1 LSERKTVSA
10 SKGLF
15 HKDFPFVIPSIYRKV
30 IDEYL
35 VELNLLSNQS
45 SFYVDGLFSYGLL
58 KSFEIFTN
66 GYEPA
71 SHKYKILDSLC
82 KSCDIEYSLIEKY
95 SNAILTISKTGSF
108 KNTIDELDSNDNKS
122 IDGLP
127 LRDILNKNNYYSR
140 LHSIGLYEILKLEQE
155 EDSDSDSEGIIKSTL
170 KLLVSLGFC
179 ESRADK
185 DLTLYKSNIKR
196 IKEAME
202 LIKITNE
209 ESRRKQET

>member
-1 LSERKTVSA
+1 MSERKTVSA

-58 KSFEIFTN
+58 KSFDIFTN

-71 SHKYKILDSLC
+71 SHKNKILDSLC

-108 KNTIDELDSNDNKS
+108 KNTINELDSNENKS

-140 LHSIGLYEILKLEQE
+140 LHSIGLYEILRLEQE
-155 EDSDSDSEGIIKSTL
+155 DDSDPEGTIKSTL

-179 ESRADK
+179 ETRADK

-202 LIKITNE
+202 LIKIANE

>member
-58 KSFEIFTN
+58 KSFDIFTN

-108 KNTIDELDSNDNKS
+108 ENTIDKLDSNENKS

-140 LHSIGLYEILKLEQE
+140 LHSIGLYEILRLEQE
-155 EDSDSDSEGIIKSTL
+155 DDADPEVTIKSTL
-170 KLLVSLGFC
+170 NLLVSLGFC
-179 ESRADK
+179 ETRADK

-202 LIKITNE
+202 LIKITTE
-209 ESRRKQET
+209 ESRRKQKI

>member
-1 LSERKTVSA
+1 MSERKTVSA

-58 KSFEIFTN
+58 KSFDIFTN

-108 KNTIDELDSNDNKS
+108 KNTINELDSNENKS

-140 LHSIGLYEILKLEQE
+140 LHSIGLYEILRLEQE
-155 EDSDSDSEGIIKSTL
+155 DDADPEGTIKSTL

-179 ESRADK
+179 ETRADK

-202 LIKITNE
+202 LIKITTE
-209 ESRRKQET
+209 ESSIKQEI

>member
-1 LSERKTVSA
+1 MGERKTVSA

-58 KSFEIFTN
+58 KSFDIFTN

-71 SHKYKILDSLC
+71 SHKYKILNSLC

-108 KNTIDELDSNDNKS
+108 KNTIDELDSNENKS

-140 LHSIGLYEILKLEQE
+140 LHSIGLYEILRLEQE
-155 EDSDSDSEGIIKSTL
+155 DNADPERTIKSTL
-170 KLLVSLGFC
+170 KLLVCLVFC
-179 ESRADK
+179 ETRADK

>member
-58 KSFEIFTN
+58 KSFDIFTN

-95 SNAILTISKTGSF
+95 SNAILTISKTGSI
-108 KNTIDELDSNDNKS
+108 KNTIDELDSNENIS

-140 LHSIGLYEILKLEQE
+140 LHSIGLYEILRLEQE
-155 EDSDSDSEGIIKSTL
+155 DDADPEGTIKSTL

-179 ESRADK
+179 ETRAEK

-202 LIKITNE
+202 LIKITTE
-209 ESRRKQET
+209 ESSIKQEI

>member
-1 LSERKTVSA
+1 MSERKTVSA

-58 KSFEIFTN
+58 KSFDIFTN

-95 SNAILTISKTGSF
+95 SNVILTISKTDSV
-108 KNTIDELDSNDNKS
+108 KNTIDELDSNENKS

-155 EDSDSDSEGIIKSTL
+155 DDSDPEGTIKSTI

-179 ESRADK
+179 ETRADK

-202 LIKITNE
+202 LIKITTE
-209 ESRRKQET
+209 ESRRKQEI

>member
-1 LSERKTVSA
+1 MGERKTVSA

-45 SFYVDGLFSYGLL
+45 SFKIDGLFSYGLI
-58 KSFEIFTN
+58 KSFDIFTN

-71 SHKYKILDSLC
+71 THKGKILDSLC
-82 KSCDIEYSLIEKY
+82 KSCDIEYSLIERY
-95 SNAILTISKTGSF
+95 SNAIITISKNDSF
-108 KNTIDELDSNDNKS
+108 KNAIAQYDSNENKS
-122 IDGLP
+122 IEGL
-127 LRDILNKNNYYSR
+127 LLKDILNKGNYYSR
-140 LHSIGLYEILKLEQE
+140 LHSIGLYEIIRIEHEGDSDQE
-155 EDSDSDSEGIIKSTL
+155 EIIKSTL
-170 KLLVSLGFC
+170 KLLVNLGYC

-185 DLTLYKSNIKR
+185 DLTLYRSNIKR

-202 LIKITNE
+202 LIKITVE
-209 ESRRKQET
+209 ESKRKQ

>member
-1 LSERKTVSA
+1 MSERKTVSA

-58 KSFEIFTN
+58 KSFDVFTN

-71 SHKYKILDSLC
+71 IHKYKILESLC
-82 KSCDIEYSLIEKY
+82 KSCDIEYSLIKKY

-108 KNTIDELDSNDNKS
+108 KSTIDELDSNENKS

-140 LHSIGLYEILKLEQE
+140 LHSIGVYEILRLEQE
-155 EDSDSDSEGIIKSTL
+155 DDANPEVAIKSTL

-179 ESRADK
+179 ETRADK

-202 LIKITNE
+202 LIKITTE
-209 ESRRKQET
+209 ESRRKQKA

>member
-58 KSFEIFTN
+58 KSFDIFTN

-108 KNTIDELDSNDNKS
+108 KNTINELDSNENKS
-122 IDGLP
+122 IDGLL
-127 LRDILNKNNYYSR
+127 LREILNKNNYYSR
-140 LHSIGLYEILKLEQE
+140 LHSIGLYEILRLEQE
-155 EDSDSDSEGIIKSTL
+155 DDSDNEGTIKSAL

-179 ESRADK
+179 ETRAEK

-202 LIKITNE
+202 LIKITTE
-209 ESRRKQET
+209 ESSIKQEI

>member
-1 LSERKTVSA
+1 MSERKTVSA

-45 SFYVDGLFSYGLL
+45 SFYIDGLFSYGLL
-58 KSFEIFTN
+58 KSFDIFTN

-71 SHKYKILDSLC
+71 NHKNKILDSLC
-82 KSCDIEYSLIEKY
+82 KSCDIEYSLIESY
-95 SNAILTISKTGSF
+95 SNAIKTISKNDSV
-108 KNTIDELDSNDNKS
+108 NNAIEQLDSNENKS
-122 IDGLP
+122 IEGL
-127 LRDILNKNNYYSR
+127 LLKDILNKNNYYSR
-140 LHSIGLYEILKLEQE
+140 LHSIGLYEILRLEH
-155 EDSDSDSEGIIKSTL
+155 DSETDPEETNKSTL
-170 KLLVSLGFC
+170 KLLVNLGFS
-179 ESRADK
+179 EARADK

-202 LIKITNE
+202 LIKITAE
-209 ESRRKQET
+209 ESRKKQEK

>member
-1 LSERKTVSA
+1 MSERKTVSA

-58 KSFEIFTN
+58 KSFDIFTN

-71 SHKYKILDSLC
+71 SHKCKILDSLC

-95 SNAILTISKTGSF
+95 SNAILTISKTGSI

-127 LRDILNKNNYYSR
+127 LGDILNKNNYYSR
-140 LHSIGLYEILKLEQE
+140 LHSIGLYEILRLEQDDDADTE
-155 EDSDSDSEGIIKSTL
+155 RIIKSTL
-170 KLLVSLGFC
+170 TLLISLGFC
-179 ESRADK
+179 ETRADK

-202 LIKITNE
+202 LIRITTE
-209 ESRRKQET
+209 ESRRKQEI

>member
-1 LSERKTVSA
+1 MSERKTVSA

-45 SFYVDGLFSYGLL
+45 SFIIDSIFSYGLL
-58 KSFEIFTN
+58 KSFDVFTN

-108 KNTIDELDSNDNKS
+108 KNTISKLDSNENKS
-122 IDGLP
+122 IDGIL

-140 LHSIGLYEILKLEQE
+140 LHAIGLYEILKLEQE
-155 EDSDSDSEGIIKSTL
+155 DDADPEGTIKSTL

-179 ESRADK
+179 ETRADK

-202 LIKITNE
+202 LLKITAE
-209 ESRRKQET
+209 ESRRKKE

>member
-1 LSERKTVSA
+1 MSERKTVSA

-58 KSFEIFTN
+58 KSFDIFTN

-95 SNAILTISKTGSF
+95 SNAILTISKTSSF
-108 KNTIDELDSNDNKS
+108 KNTIDELDSNENKS
-122 IDGLP
+122 IDGLL
-127 LRDILNKNNYYSR
+127 LRDILNNNNYYSR
-140 LHSIGLYEILKLEQE
+140 LHSIGLYEILRLEQE
-155 EDSDSDSEGIIKSTL
+155 DDSDNEGTIKSTL

-179 ESRADK
+179 ETRADK

-202 LIKITNE
+202 LIKITTE
-209 ESRRKQET
+209 ESRRKQEI

>member
-1 LSERKTVSA
+1 MSERKTVSA

-58 KSFEIFTN
+58 KSFDIFTN

-108 KNTIDELDSNDNKS
+108 KNTINELDSNENKS

-140 LHSIGLYEILKLEQE
+140 LHSIGLYEILRLEQE
-155 EDSDSDSEGIIKSTL
+155 DDADPEGTIKSTL

-179 ESRADK
+179 ETRADK

-202 LIKITNE
+202 LIKITTE
-209 ESRRKQET
+209 ESKGKQEI

>member
-1 LSERKTVSA
+1 MSERKTVSA

-45 SFYVDGLFSYGLL
+45 SFYLDGLFSYGLL
-58 KSFEIFTN
+58 KSFDIFTN

-82 KSCDIEYSLIEKY
+82 KSCDLEYSLIEKY
-95 SNAILTISKTGSF
+95 SKAILTISKTGSF
-108 KNTIDELDSNDNKS
+108 KNTIDELDSNENKS
-122 IDGLP
+122 IDGLL
-127 LRDILNKNNYYSR
+127 LRDIFNKNNYYSR
-140 LHSIGLYEILKLEQE
+140 LHSIGLYEILRLEQE
-155 EDSDSDSEGIIKSTL
+155 DDSDNEGTIKSTL

-179 ESRADK
+179 ETRADK

-202 LIKITNE
+202 LIKITTE
-209 ESRRKQET
+209 ESRRKQEI